1 MFFKFFIP
9 DTMKRILFFLGFAV
23 LSYSALPATVSS
35 SLESV
40 RVFLWGAEINRTAT
54 AEVKPGIHEII
65 FTGLPMDIDP
75 NSVQVKGSGPFT
87 ILSVSHR
94 NNFLISPQVSTEL
107 KILRDSL
114 EYYTQRFNNR
124 QAMLNVYLEEEA
136 LLLAN
141 KSMGGEAGV
150 RPAEL
155 KNLADFFRS
164 RMTEVK
170 ELQLKT
176 RIEIQQLQ
184 DRQNR
189 LRQQIARLGSEQN
202 VNVGEVVVT
211 VSATRS
217 ARGQF
222 EFSYIT
228 RSAGWNA
235 MYDIRA
241 EDTQKPVEMLMKAS
255 VRQNTGEDWE
265 NIRLT
270 LSTANPLDSRVV
282 PSLSTWFLRYV
293 EPVAQAPYGA
303 AQRSRLKETYM
314 MDFESAPLYI
324 IADDEIVEEALAG
337 SVAGITIATQTHTTR
352 EYFIDTPYNIMSG
365 ADDQMI
371 EVLRDELPAQFT
383 YFAVPR
389 VERDAFLV
397 ARITGW
403 EDFVILPGKMG
414 VFFEDSWVG
423 STFINP
429 EQTAD
434 TLEVSLGTDRSV
446 AVERKRLTE
455 FSRKGVLGRRT
466 TETVAWEIVIRNGKN
481 IPVSIEVKDQI
492 PVSTDGDIQIT
503 LEEKSGA
510 IHQESTGILTW
521 RLEIAPGQT
530 VRKPFRYSVRYP
542 SDKKIRLE

>member
-1 MFFKFFIP
+1 MPGKMNKKIVV
-9 DTMKRILFFLGFAV
+9 LGLLL
-23 LSYSALPATVSS
+23 LSLTASAATVNSR
-35 SLESV
+35 LESV
-40 RVFLWGAEINRTAT
+40 RVFLWGAEINRTAA
-54 AEVKPGIHEII
+54 AEVKPGIHEVV

-94 NNFLISPQVSTEL
+94 NNFLRSPEVSSEL
-107 KILRDSL
+107 TILRDSL
-114 EYYTQRFNNR
+114 EYYTHRLNNR
-124 QAMLNVYLEEEA
+124 QAVLNVYQEEEA

-141 KSMGGEAGV
+141 RSMGGEAGV

-170 ELQLKT
+170 ELQLQT
-176 RIEIQQLQ
+176 RREIQQLQ

-189 LRQQIARLGSEQN
+189 VRQQISRLGSEQN
-202 VNVGEVVVT
+202 TNVGEVVVT
-211 VSATRS
+211 VSA
-217 ARGQF
+217 ARNATGQF

-241 EDTQKPVEMLMKAS
+241 EDTGKPVEMLMKAS

-293 EPVAQAPYGA
+293 EPVPYGVA
-303 AQRSRLKETYM
+303 ERSRFNESIM
-314 MDFESAPLYI
+314 MDTEAAPLHI
-324 IADDEIVEEALAG
+324 VIAEDEIIEEDPAG
-337 SVAGITIATQTHTTR
+337 SVAGITVATQTHTTR

-365 ADDQMI
+365 ADDLMI
-371 EVLRDELPAQFT
+371 EVLRDTLPAQFT
-383 YFAVPR
+383 WFAVPR

-397 ARITGW
+397 ARITQW
-403 EDFVILPGKMG
+403 EDFVILPGPMG

-423 STFINP
+423 RTFINP

-446 AVERKRLTE
+446 AVERERLTE
-455 FSRKGVLGRRT
+455 YSRKGILGRRT
-466 TETVAWEIVIRNGKN
+466 TETVAWNIVVRNGKN
-481 IPVSIEVKDQI
+481 VPVNMEIKDQI
-492 PVSTDGDIQIT
+492 PVSTDADIQIN

-510 IHQESTGILTW
+510 THQESTGILTW
-521 RLEIAPGQT
+521 RLEIAPGET

>member
-1 MFFKFFIP
+1 MIFKFFIP

-23 LSYSALPATVSS
+23 LSYSALPATISS
-35 SLESV
+35 RLESV
-40 RVFLWGAEINRTAT
+40 RVFLWGAEIHRTAT
-54 AEVKPGIHEII
+54 AEVKPGIHEVV

-94 NNFLISPQVSTEL
+94 NNFLRSPEVSSEL
-107 KILRDSL
+107 KVLRDSL
-114 EYYTQRFNNR
+114 EYYTQRLNNR
-124 QAMLNVYLEEEA
+124 QAMLNVYQEEEA

-211 VSATRS
+211 VSAARS

-235 MYDIRA
+235 LYDIRA

-293 EPVAQAPYGA
+293 EPLPYGA
-303 AQRSRLKETYM
+303 AQRSRLKESIM
-314 MDFESAPLYI
+314 MDTEAFPLHI
-324 IADDEIVEEALAG
+324 VIAEDEIVEDALAG
-337 SVAGITIATQTHTTR
+337 SVAGITVATQTHTTR

-365 ADDQMI
+365 ADDLMI

-383 YFAVPR
+383 WFAVPR

-397 ARITGW
+397 ARITQW
-403 EDFVILPGKMG
+403 EDFVILPGPMG

-446 AVERKRLTE
+446 AVERERLTE
-455 FSRKGVLGRRT
+455 YSRKGMLGRRT
-466 TETVAWEIVIRNGKN
+466 TETVAWNIVVRNGKN
-481 IPVSIEVKDQI
+481 VPVNIEIKDQI
-492 PVSTDGDIQIT
+492 PVTTDADIQIT

-510 IHQESTGILTW
+510 SHLESTGILTW
-521 RLEIAPGQT
+521 RLEIAPGET